1 MVYGSR
7 HIILRIRADIN
18 LNPCDKQFLEYAVTK
33 FYNYLNMEDIRL
45 IVVMYDVIF
54 NYINTICKGHY
65 IIKYIDNDCNEKDIV
80 IF

>member
-7 HIILRIRADIN
+7 NIILRIRADIN
-18 LNPCDKQFLEYAVTK
+18 LNACDKQFLVFAVIK
-33 FYNYLNMEDIRL
+33 FYNYLNMGDIRL

-54 NYINTICKGHY
+54 NYINTICNGRY
-65 IIKYIDNDCNEKDIV
+65 IIKYIDNDCKEKGIE